1 MIKIITDITDIDIEI
16 VKDFLSIDHSDD
28 DIFISNALIPAAKS
42 FIQTQLNRK
51 FDDFEELPHE
61 FTIAA
66 LNLIAYWY
74 ENRDIQPEKSGS
86 ELNYLFA
93 GLLDS
98 HRIFQVE

>member
-1 MIKIITDITDIDIEI
+1 MIKILIKDISI
-16 VKDFLSIDHSDD
+16 VKNYLRVDHEDD
-28 DIFISNALIPAAKS
+28 DIFISIVLMPAAKT
-42 FIQTQLNRK
+42 FIENYLNRK
-51 FDDFEELPHE
+51 IKDFDELPKE

-66 LNLIAYWY
+66 LNLIAHWY